1 MDALYLGTAFLAGI
15 VSFLAPCVLPIIPG
29 FLAYLAGSTS
39 PDSPSKRS
47 DIFVNSVFFVLGF
60 SLVFALLGI
69 LLQTALAHV
78 GAEVQIW
85 LSRAAGIVI
94 IFFGLYLVGLI
105 KVAFLERDYKPSVKH
120 RFRSRWVTSFVFG
133 IAFAVGWTPCA
144 GAVLGGILGLAAS
157 APVSAFFLLFS
168 YALGLGVP
176 FLIVGLFTAQAAA
189 WIEKS
194 GNAFNYIN
202 KAFGVVLV
210 LLGILVFT
218 QNLTLVGNFDF
229 VSQFLINH

>member
-29 FLAYLAGSTS
+29 FLAYLAGSAS
-39 PDSPSKRS
+39 PDSPSKRR
-47 DIFVNSVFFVLGF
+47 DIFVNSIFFVLGF
-60 SLVFALLGI
+60 SLVLALLGV

-85 LSRAAGIVI
+85 LSRAAGAVI

-105 KVAFLERDYKPSVKH
+105 KVGFLERDYKLSVKH
-120 RFRSRWVTSFVFG
+120 QFKSHWATSFVFG

-157 APVSAFFLLFS
+157 APFSAFFLLFS

-189 WIEKS
+189 WI
-194 GNAFNYIN
+194 AR
-202 KAFGVVLV
+202 FGGALAWVNRVFGALLIV
-210 LLGILVFT
+210 LGILVFT

>member
-1 MDALYLGTAFLAGI
+1 MSIFYLGTAFVAGI

-39 PDSPSKRS
+39 PDSTTKRR
-47 DIFVNSVFFVLGF
+47 DIFINSIFFVLGF

-69 LLQTALAHV
+69 LLQTALQHV
-78 GAEVQIW
+78 GAEVQLW
-85 LSRAAGIVI
+85 LSRAAGVVI
-94 IFFGLYLVGLI
+94 IFFGLYLVGLV
-105 KVAFLERDYKPSVKH
+105 KVAFLERDYKMSVKTT
-120 RFRSRWVTSFVFG
+120 FKSRYVTSFIFG
-133 IAFAVGWTPCA
+133 VAFAVGWTPCA
-144 GAVLGGILGLAAS
+144 GAVLGSILGLAAS

-176 FLIVGLFTAQAAA
+176 FLIVGLFTAQAAG
-189 WIEKS
+189 WIAKF
-194 GNAFNYIN
+194 GNAFDYIN
-202 KAFGVVLV
+202 KAFGVILI